1 MELGKIKEEGKK
13 NEIFTLLYK
22 GNIAAGFIK
31 DATVNH
37 IRRLGGAGLLV
48 LGTHHAGELDDA
60 AGKDKEGGSPR
71 SYLFR

>member
-1 MELGKIKEEGKK
+1 MKSSPCFTKE
-13 NEIFTLLYK
+13 ISLQVLLK
-22 GNIAAGFIK
+22 MPQLI
-31 DATVNH
+31 TS
-37 IRRLGGAGLLV
+37 GGSGLLM